1 MSRVKINV
9 CRFEELLQLPG
20 VGTKIASQIFDLRQ
34 KKGVLDYEDLSSLS
48 YLRLSEAFMTVV
60 EFTSFEEDPQG
71 AIRPA
76 PTHKG
81 EPHVRDQVRRVD
93 E

>member
-34 KKGVLDYEDLSSLS
+34 KKGVLDCEDLSSLS
-48 YLRLSEAFMTVV
+48 YFRFLEAFMKVV
-60 EFTSFEEDPQG
+60 EFTPFEEDPKERFD
-71 AIRPA
+71 RPL
-76 PTHKG
+76 PIKG
-81 EPHVRDQVRRVD
+81 TTS
-93 E
+93 